1 MTDAPHGPDGS
12 VRHVQADGIRLA
24 YRTWGAAQAPPLVL
38 VHALGETSRDW
49 SNVAP
54 TLAASRRVYAPD
66 LRGHGDSDW
75 SGPYT
80 IERLTSDL
88 SAFLDVLTPGRLAI
102 AGHSIGGPPAYLY
115 AARHPERVTRLV
127 LEDPAPPWPRAQR
140 ALARPEGQGQGRS
153 KGESQHPPSFDW
165 HATAL
170 RNEFVTPQVNGWRKA
185 LLRIQARTLIIAGG
199 TTSHIDQGQLAGMAA
214 LTPRC
219 ELVTIP
225 AGHRVHAARPAQ
237 FTAAVAAFLE

>member
-1 MTDAPHGPDGS
+1 MC
-12 VRHVQADGIRLA
+12 R
-24 YRTWGAAQAPPLVL
+24 RTASGWRTARGAPPK
-38 VHALGETSRDW
+38 HPRWCCCTRS
-49 SNVAP
+49 
-54 TLAASRRVYAPD
+54 
-66 LRGHGDSDW
+66 
-75 SGPYT
+75 
-80 IERLTSDL
+80 
-88 SAFLDVLTPGRLAI
+88 
-102 AGHSIGGPPAYLY
+102 
-115 AARHPERVTRLV
+115 ARHPGT
-127 LEDPAPPWPRAQR
+127 
-140 ALARPEGQGQGRS
+140 GQGQGQGQ
-153 KGESQHPPSFDW
+153 GEHPPSFDW